1 MGAVS
6 CALAL
11 LGGAIGAGFASGREI
26 IRFFAAH
33 GPMAGI
39 AVLSA
44 LAALCTLFWRLPVQL
59 ERTGTTTLAA
69 LCRVRFGERLGRMCA
84 SLFALLCA
92 VTGGAML
99 AACAELAALTL
110 PLRHAYALGFAVSLP
125 AAAALALLGATGMAL
140 PGAALCALLPAL
152 LLRLLVLPAGE
163 ACFDPAGAPDLPVR
177 ALADGAVYGALNAAM
192 LGGALPVLLPL
203 GRAQRRR
210 AVALFGA
217 GFALLLSLGVAVC
230 RRHLPAV
237 WDQPMPFVVLSRSLG
252 AGGYLL
258 VAACLYA
265 AALSTLCAMLA
276 ALLRLLPG
284 SRPVRALTACALCA
298 LFALVGFGRLVSGA
312 YPVLGS
318 LCAGLLLLLCLPGG
332 VPADRHPAA

>member
-1 MGAVS
+1 MDGML

-26 IRFFAAH
+26 VRFFAAH
-33 GPMAGI
+33 GAMAGV

-44 LAALCTLFWRLPVQL
+44 LASLCALFWLLPAQL
-59 ERTGTTTLAA
+59 ERTGTSTLPA
-69 LCRVRFGERLGRMCA
+69 LCRARFGPRLGRVCA
-84 SLFALLCA
+84 ALFALLCA

-125 AAAALALLGATGMAL
+125 VAAALALLGAAGMAL
-140 PGAALCALLPAL
+140 PGAALCALMPAL
-152 LLRLLVLPAGE
+152 LLRLLALPVGE
-163 ACFDPAGAPDLPVR
+163 ACFDPAAAPDLPVR
-177 ALADGAVYGALNAAM
+177 ALADGAIYGALNAAM
-192 LGGALPVLLPL
+192 LGGALPLLLPL
-203 GRAQRRR
+203 GRVQRRR

-217 GFALLLSLGVAVC
+217 GFGLLLSLGVAVC

-237 WDQPMPFVVLSRSLG
+237 WNQPLPFVSLSRALG
-252 AGGYLL
+252 TGGYLL

-284 SRPVRALTACALCA
+284 PRAVRVLMACALCA
-298 LFALVGFGRLVSGA
+298 LFALAGFGRLVSGA

-318 LCAGLLLLLCLPGG
+318 LCAALLLLLCLPQY
-332 VPADRHPAA
+332 VSSSLR